1 VLVRR
6 PNPESGKSRMPYLK
20 KLFWLY
26 FLLLIFEGALRKWFL
41 HPLAAPLL
49 LVRDPVALLI
59 IVEAFRTNKWPARWS
74 TVTSLL
80 AVMLIALC
88 VAQMILMENPWV
100 AAVYGLRSYLLPFPV
115 AFIMG
120 ENLDREDLRKFGV
133 CTLWILL
140 PMTALE
146 AMQYHSPPDAL
157 VNVGAYEG
165 AQQIYYAAMHVRAS
179 GTFSF
184 VTGPTC
190 FGPFAAAFLFYGLAN
205 EKFAKKWLLWAGL
218 AALVLS
224 VPIVGSRALEFSMA
238 AVVACAAVAAMFGV
252 SQFIK
257 MVKILVPL
265 VAAFLVVS
273 FLPIFSQATASLKE
287 RSIVSFATEGGVSH
301 AVESRTFGVLLAGM
315 EETELMKNPLG
326 IGMGQG
332 ANAIAKL
339 LTGSAHFIA
348 GEGEF
353 GRVATEMGPFIGI
366 AFMLFRCLLTLWI
379 LRHALMRAED
389 HDPLALLLF
398 PVVFLTLFMSVLEQ
412 PTEQGFMV
420 VSVALSLAALKP
432 AGQRALRPAM
442 QNQRSL
448 PARPAVRPYSR

>member
-1 VLVRR
+1 MLVRKLK
-6 PNPESGKSRMPYLK
+6 PETHKSGMTYLK

-41 HPLAAPLL
+41 TPLAAPLL

-59 IVEAFRTNKWPARWS
+59 IVEAFRINKWPAKWS
-74 TVTSLL
+74 TITGAL
-80 AVMLIALC
+80 AVMLITLC
-88 VAQMILMENPWV
+88 VVQMILMENPWI

-140 PMTALE
+140 PMTALQ
-146 AMQYHSPPDAL
+146 AVQYLSPPGAF
-157 VNVGAYEG
+157 VNAGAYEG
-165 AQQIYYAAMHVRAS
+165 AQQIYYVDAHVRAS

-184 VTGPTC
+184 VTGSTC

-205 EKFAKKWLLWAGL
+205 EKFAKKWLLWAGVG
-218 AALVLS
+218 ALVLS

-238 AVVACAAVAAMFGV
+238 AVVACAAVSAMFGI

-257 MVKILVPL
+257 GLKILVPL
-265 VAAFLVVS
+265 AAVFLVVS
-273 FLPIFSQATASLKE
+273 FLPVFSQSTASLKE
-287 RSIVSFATEGGVSH
+287 RSKVSYTVEGGVRHS
-301 AVESRTFGVLLAGM
+301 VESRTFGALLAGL
-315 EETELMKNPLG
+315 EESDLIRSPLG

-339 LTGSAHFIA
+339 LTGSAQFMA

-353 GRVATEMGPFIGI
+353 GRIVTEMGPFIGI

-379 LRHALMRAED
+379 LRHALTRAAD
-389 HDPLALLLF
+389 HDPLALLMWPL
-398 PVVFLTLFMSVLEQ
+398 VFLTLIMSVLEQ

-420 VSVALSLAALKP
+420 VSVAMSLAAMKP

-442 QNQRSL
+442 ENQRSL
-448 PARPAVRPYSR
+448 TARPTVRPYSR